1 MAIANAAALRL
12 RDAVQ
17 EYLQSIAGDTGSRRQ
32 GGVNRRVNDE
42 DRETYELATNL
53 LGRLDGDTRGPAEKR
68 DTPGSRARD
77 RAMQGSDDGSTV
89 TRGSGMWPVL
99 RDGRGAAVMNGSR
112 GTPPDGGQHE
122 GGNAQ

>member
-12 RDAVQ
+12 RDAVG
-17 EYLQSIAGDTGSRRQ
+17 EYLQSIAGDTGSRRK

-42 DRETYELATNL
+42 DRQTYELANQL
-53 LGRLDGDTRGPAEKR
+53 LGRLDGDTSSPAEQR
-68 DTPGSRARD
+68 NTPGARARD

-99 RDGRGAAVMNGSR
+99 RDGRGAAVMNGSA
-112 GTPPDGGQHE
+112 GKPADGGQQE
-122 GGNAQ
+122 GGTQ